1 MPDDSIEI
9 SVGGKWVR
17 VPALD
22 VNGKTIVV
30 KGEWIKV
37 AVIHDE
43 EWLGSELEDPGLC
56 LKRLREHRSNGLA
69 ADIFSFSQKP
79 PARLPQH
86 AYSMEWD
93 SIAGIQLTSGHK
105 CIGRERLEVIRG
117 YPSSQVATECNG
129 TVNINGVDS
138 RFLA

>member
-43 EWLGSELEDPGLC
+43 EWLG
-56 LKRLREHRSNGLA
+56 
-69 ADIFSFSQKP
+69 
-79 PARLPQH
+79 
-86 AYSMEWD
+86 
-93 SIAGIQLTSGHK
+93 
-105 CIGRERLEVIRG
+105 ER
-117 YPSSQVATECNG
+117 T
-129 TVNINGVDS
+129 
-138 RFLA
+138 